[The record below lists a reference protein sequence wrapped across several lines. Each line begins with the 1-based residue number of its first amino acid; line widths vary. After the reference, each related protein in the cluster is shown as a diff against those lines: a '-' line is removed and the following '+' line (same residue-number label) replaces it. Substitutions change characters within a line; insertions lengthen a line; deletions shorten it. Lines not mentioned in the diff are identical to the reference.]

1 MPEPEQPNHLKQLE
15 EIQSALYDKA
25 SAYNKIIVGLG
36 YGGFFAAWS
45 ATKQHLSPKLL
56 VASALCETVSLI
68 LFVGI
73 AIWDVYVTNDL
84 SIGFQDA
91 VNQPGA
97 DLSVVLQTHHKEQL
111 RRTRPIQKTNKIAF
125 PVSAVAGLAG
135 GMILICAFVAG
146 LFRM

>member
-1 MPEPEQPNHLKQLE
+1 MPEPEQPNHLKQHAE
-15 EIQSALYDKA
+15 MITAMYDKGL
-25 SAYNKIIVGLG
+25 AYNKVIVGLG

-45 ATKQHLSPKLL
+45 GTKQHLSPKLL

-73 AIWDVYVTNDL
+73 EIWDVYVTNDL
-84 SIGFQDA
+84 SIEFQDA
-91 VNQPGA
+91 VSQPGA
-97 DLSVVLQTHHKEQL
+97 DLSAAIQTDRKEKL

-125 PVSAVAGLAG
+125 PVSLVTGLAG
-135 GMILICAFVAG
+135 GVILICAFVAG